1 MSSIAARRRVLSG
14 LRALS
19 CRYDLPTSS
28 AEVALMAT
36 PILDQW
42 AAWLLQRRHG
52 GDPDLLRQTMDRL
65 ATVRDRVLANSGL
78 AHGETLLDVGCGD
91 GLIAFGALERVGER
105 GMVIFSDVSADLL
118 EHDRAL
124 VEQLGLGGRRRF
136 VHAPAEDLAAVAD
149 GSVDVV
155 TTRSVLAYVSAKRRA
170 FAEFARVLRPGGRIS
185 LYEPINRLISRE
197 PSHSF
202 FGYDVSPV

>member
-1 MSSIAARRRVLSG
+1 MSSIVARRRVLSG

-105 GMVIFSDVSADLL
+105 GMAC
-118 EHDRAL
+118 RAH
-124 VEQLGLGGRRRF
+124 R
-136 VHAPAEDLAAVAD
+136 LARAHR
-149 GSVDVV
+149 
-155 TTRSVLAYVSAKRRA
+155 TRSARHRIRHPAASPRARDRCSPAPGREPWRDDPSSAAGGPGPRRA
-170 FAEFARVLRPGGRIS
+170 AAAGARLPTGRES
-185 LYEPINRLISRE
+185 A
-197 PSHSF
+197 
-202 FGYDVSPV
+202 SP